1 MTLSSKIT
9 IRDVAEAALE
19 AVAVPIMQEADA
31 PTTKGEERKLLS
43 TSRASETEVAFSKS
57 AIPIKT
63 RDLGHKASALKAN
76 AHRFNPTRTNQ
87 LLAIKWT
94 KIVNVSEENSSRDA
108 SCSTNQA
115 RAITIKTDLRTRTI
129 NRRPKTR

>member
-9 IRDVAEAALE
+9 SRDVAEAALE

-31 PTTKGEERKLLS
+31 PKTKGEERKLLS
-43 TSRASETEVAFSKS
+43 TSRASETEVAYLKS

-76 AHRFNPTRTNQ
+76 ANRFNPTRTSQ

-94 KIVNVSEENSSRDA
+94 KIVNVSEESSSKDA

-115 RAITIKTDLRTRTI
+115 RARTIKTDL
-129 NRRPKTR
+129 

>member
-9 IRDVAEAALE
+9 SRDVAEAVLE

-43 TSRASETEVAFSKS
+43 TSRASETEVVYLKS

-76 AHRFNPTRTNQ
+76 AHRFNPTKTSP

-94 KIVNVSEENSSRDA
+94 KIVNVSEESSSRDA
-108 SCSTNQA
+108 SCSTIQVRA
-115 RAITIKTDLRTRTI
+115 RTIKTDLRTRATD
-129 NRRPKTR
+129 RRPKTR